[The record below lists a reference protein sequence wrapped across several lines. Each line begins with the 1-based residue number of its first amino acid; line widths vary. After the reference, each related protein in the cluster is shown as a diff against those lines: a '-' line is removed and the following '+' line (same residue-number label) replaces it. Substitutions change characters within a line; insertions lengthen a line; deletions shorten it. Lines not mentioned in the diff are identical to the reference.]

1 MSATIYFINDE
12 KSFYFILKA
21 ILVLKYLSFFLDFLN
36 FKIYA
41 VTTWLINNYSS
52 EIQTF
57 RNLTVDNIFGV
68 DFSFLQHYPKML
80 QIQTKLFKT
89 QNKTILL

>member
-41 VTTWLINNYSS
+41 VTTWLINNYNTYITLLKFRHL
-52 EIQTF
+52 EI
-57 RNLTVDNIFGV
+57 
-68 DFSFLQHYPKML
+68 
-80 QIQTKLFKT
+80 
-89 QNKTILL
+89 